1 MATFILS
8 YPDTA
13 FVPHGAQANPA
24 AASQAFAQWL
34 KLADEI
40 HRAHGRILVLD
51 PGYVGKLSSV
61 YAALLGSSF
70 LSPGKLPR
78 PVFLRSNHGE
88 PVAEDA
94 IGRTIADAGLEL
106 RVATQ
111 PWQGQVDVIPLE
123 RNRFVITYGGVSG
136 SSAAS
141 VEEVKA
147 LLPMGAQILTIEL
160 APSCPRGSAAIGF
173 LNPSSGR
180 PVLLVSRPLLKSHT
194 PEDLGRFLGDKV
206 DVLIMDS
213 DDTAAFASEALNV
226 RGTLIL
232 PMGCSTILRG
242 VLFRRG
248 FRLVEVDVSALV
260 GPAGG
265 GPKLLTSELS
275 GLVLSDDAPSYLMR
289 RDRLVSLQAE
299 YPS

>member
-1 MATFILS
+1 
-8 YPDTA
+8 
-13 FVPHGAQANPA
+13 
-24 AASQAFAQWL
+24 
-34 KLADEI
+34 
-40 HRAHGRILVLD
+40 
-51 PGYVGKLSSV
+51 
-61 YAALLGSSF
+61 
-70 LSPGKLPR
+70 
-78 PVFLRSNHGE
+78 
-88 PVAEDA
+88 
-94 IGRTIADAGLEL
+94 
-106 RVATQ
+106 
-111 PWQGQVDVIPLE
+111 
-123 RNRFVITYGGVSG
+123 
-136 SSAAS
+136 
-141 VEEVKA
+141 
-147 LLPMGAQILTIEL
+147 
-160 APSCPRGSAAIGF
+160 
-173 LNPSSGR
+173 
-180 PVLLVSRPLLKSHT
+180 VLLVSRPLLKSHT

-275 GLVLSDDAPSYLMR
+275 GLVLSDDAPSYLLR